1 MQEKKSKMFA
11 LVEQWRKS
19 GLTRRVFAEKHRLGI
34 QSFDYWCKKHY
45 NEVLKNSHT
54 TSFIEVSPSPIFIEN
69 KSRPQIELEL
79 PNGLQIRI
87 Y

>member
-1 MQEKKSKMFA
+1 MQEKKEKMFA

-19 GLTRRVFAEKHRLGI
+19 GLTRKVFALKQGIEI

-45 NEVLKNSHT
+45 NEVMKSPKSPT
-54 TSFIEVSPSPIFIEN
+54 FIEVVHKPILLDE

-79 PNGLQIRI
+79 PSGLQIRI